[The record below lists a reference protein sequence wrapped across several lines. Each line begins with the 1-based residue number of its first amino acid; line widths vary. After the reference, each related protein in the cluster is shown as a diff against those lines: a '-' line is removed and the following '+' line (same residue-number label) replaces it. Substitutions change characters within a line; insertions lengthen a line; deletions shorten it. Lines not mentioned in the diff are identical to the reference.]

1 MMQYS
6 PQNWHWIVNG
16 DDSKAWSSSKGAY
29 VTEYPN
35 GKITAAYAVCQPGSA
50 EKFLSDEDPTYIAF
64 KKPQPTQHDY
74 ASAIQSLIDAT
85 AKAKGYAD
93 GAALAGYS
101 ESTIPAWALEAKAFI
116 AWRDQVWVHAYTE
129 LAKVHAGQR
138 EQPTIEAILAELPP
152 SP

>member
-16 DDSKAWSSSKGAY
+16 DESKAWSSSKGSY
-29 VTEYPN
+29 VTEYP
-35 GKITAAYAVCQPGSA
+35 KDAVTRIDSEQS
-50 EKFLSDEDPTYIAF
+50 LSDVLRPHGLTLPA
-64 KKPQPTQHDY
+64 PTQDDY
-74 ASAIQSLIDAT
+74 ASAIQALIDAT

-101 ESTIPAWALEAKAFI
+101 ESTIPVWALEAKAFI

-129 LAKVHAGQR
+129 LAKVQAGQR
-138 EQPTIEAILAELPP
+138 EQPTIEAILAELPQA
-152 SP
+152 

>member
-29 VTEYPN
+29 VTEYP
-35 GKITAAYAVCQPGSA
+35 KDAVTRIDSEQS
-50 EKFLSDEDPTYIAF
+50 LSDVLRPHGLAM
-64 KKPQPTQHDY
+64 PAPTQDDY
-74 ASAIQSLIDAT
+74 ASAIQALIDAT

-129 LAKVHAGQR
+129 LAKVQAGQR
-138 EQPTIEAILAELPP
+138 EQPTIEAILAEWPP